1 MYKKVIECLKDMAY
15 NFNEY
20 EKVSFSK
27 KQFSIYNVIKVEKNN
42 LQCVYLEFKENGS
55 IWVWDIDGKYQ
66 YEIRP
71 NAHYKMIFELGWVLN
86 N

>member
-20 EKVSFSK
+20 EKVNFSK
-27 KQFSIYNVIKVEKNN
+27 RQFSIYNVVMVEKENH
-42 LQCVYLEFKENGS
+42 QCVYLEFKENGS
-55 IWVWDIDGKYQ
+55 IWVWSIDGHYQ

-71 NAHYKMIFELGWVLN
+71 NVYYKMIFELGWILN

>member
-15 NFNEY
+15 AFNEY
-20 EKVSFSK
+20 EKVIFAK
-27 KQFSIYNVIKVEKNN
+27 NDFSIHNAIKVKKDNS
-42 LQCVYLEFKENGS
+42 QCVYLEFKEDGS
-55 IWVWDIDGKYQ
+55 IWVWDMDGKYQ

-71 NAHYKMIFELGWVLN
+71 NKTYIMTFELCWVLN